1 MIKKNP
7 QVSTAAMAKELGI
20 GIATVKENAQC
31 NIYWQWLQWTL
42 EKLKETMKIKLRQ
55 SKKSAVFFDLYGI
68 EQSNT
73 PSNSCKEGG
82 KK

>member
-1 MIKKNP
+1 M
-7 QVSTAAMAKELGI
+7 
-20 GIATVKENAQC
+20 
-31 NIYWQWLQWTL
+31 
-42 EKLKETMKIKLRQ
+42 RQ
-55 SKKSAVFFDLYGI
+55 SKNRLSFFVNLCEI